1 MIYIFIQS
9 NTCNGVLIHL
19 AAGLYRPGSIKCIR
33 KSGIWLKLVSLG
45 MRRKK
50 KVVRS
55 RCDNNRSTRWCPS
68 VRKSAPLPSA
78 GCWLESLTYCW
89 FVFIGFGAPIQPKM
103 LLSMVGIEIDLV
115 YKGKIV
121 KISNLKLFL
130 FEFFL
135 DNHMPLLFFI

>member
-1 MIYIFIQS
+1 
-9 NTCNGVLIHL
+9 
-19 AAGLYRPGSIKCIR
+19 
-33 KSGIWLKLVSLG
+33 

-55 RCDNNRSTRWCPS
+55 RCDNNRRFLQDDVLWYGNQHHFPRLA
-68 VRKSAPLPSA
+68 VGWNPLPA
-78 GCWLESLTYCW
+78 ATVG

-130 FEFFL
+130 FEFFR
-135 DNHMPLLFFI
+135 